1 MKEIMKLFKRLVKTI
16 KKPEMRILPGQLAFF
31 LVLSI
36 IPIITMLAFT
46 GKLFSIS
53 LNDITPLLKETVP
66 SGVLDLLLPFLTSKG
81 LNINTWFSMIVGFL
95 VASNGA
101 HSIIV
106 TSNTLYKIESDD
118 YLKRRIKA
126 LLLTIVL
133 LMLFVFILFGLA
145 FGNAILKTILD
156 MVLSHSLAEKIYV
169 YFVFVKWPIAL
180 IVAFLMIKM
189 LYTLA
194 PDSRIPSKYV
204 NMGAIFTSLGLIL
217 VTFIYSFYANNV
229 ANYNIFY
236 GNLAN
241 IIVLMIWVYAISYV
255 IVIGIAL
262 NTEYYHLE
270 NNANNII

>member
-1 MKEIMKLFKRLVKTI
+1 MKYIKKLLKRLIKTI

-53 LNDITPLLKETVP
+53 LSDLTPLLKETVP
-66 SGVLDLLLPFLTSKG
+66 SGVLDILLPFLTSKG

-106 TSNTLYKIESDD
+106 TSNILYKIDSND

-126 LLLTIVL
+126 LLLTIIL

-145 FGNAILKTILD
+145 FGNATLKTILD
-156 MVLSHSLAEKIYV
+156 IVLSATLAEKIYV
-169 YFVFVKWPIAL
+169 YFVFFKWPIAL
-180 IVAFLMIKM
+180 IVIFLMIKM

-194 PDSRIPSKYV
+194 PDSRVPSRYV
-204 NMGAIFTSLGLIL
+204 NMGASFTSLGLIL
-217 VTFIYSFYANNV
+217 VTFIYSFYANNI

-241 IIVLMIWVYAISYV
+241 IIILMIWVYAISYV

-262 NTEYYHLE
+262 NTEYYNLE
-270 NNANNII
+270 NNTNNII